1 MALVVQAEEAAQ
13 KEARRL
19 AEDEE
24 LREHRR
30 KLQFK
35 VHMISTMHL
44 LSRTS
49 AAPDPVSCHPVCLAA
64 TCQNISPTQ
73 LVLYCVVLFVCV

>member
-1 MALVVQAEEAAQ
+1 MEEAAQ

-19 AEDEE
+19 AEEEE

-35 VHMISTMHL
+35 VYMISTMHL
-44 LSRTS
+44 LSRTP
-49 AAPDPVSCHPVCLAA
+49 AAPIPVSCHPVSGLHLSKDIYLLHC
-64 TCQNISPTQ
+64 
-73 LVLYCVVLFVCV
+73 VLFVCV